1 LKVTDNPP
9 KVVNLGVPGTQVDQ
23 YLERGIAKVTAAVKS
38 GDIVVISIT
47 WNDLVGFFESPKW
60 VTDHLWKVGLKQISN
75 NFQRPKVTRIRKTLT
90 KELNRSVSK

>member
-1 LKVTDNPP
+1 LKVTNNPP
-9 KVVNLGVPGTQVDQ
+9 EVVNLGVLGIQVDQ

-60 VTDHLWKVGLKQISN
+60 VTDHLWKVGLKQIFN